1 MLFSIRKY
9 TESFQKGNS
18 LIIYFLLKKRVFD
31 SFNKL
36 YADNTLYFGAYF
48 VTSHIESGA

>member
-18 LIIYFLLKKRVFD
+18 LIIYFLLKKEYLTHLTNFMQTILFI
-31 SFNKL
+31 S
-36 YADNTLYFGAYF
+36 A
-48 VTSHIESGA
+48 HIS